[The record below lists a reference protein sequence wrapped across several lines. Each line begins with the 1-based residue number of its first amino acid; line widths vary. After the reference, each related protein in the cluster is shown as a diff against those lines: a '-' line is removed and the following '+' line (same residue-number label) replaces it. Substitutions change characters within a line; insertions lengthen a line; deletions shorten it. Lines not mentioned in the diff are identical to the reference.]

1 MTEKRFVEIVTYTWS
16 KDSHGLFDY
25 ESPHLF
31 INTFKASGPTQFFRN
46 GNDIFSV
53 ENPTTDSA
61 NSNQNNPNN
70 LIFEINQDP
79 DLSGQFRISTK
90 NASSANKSLDLV
102 VRAIKKEGQPAGHEL
117 NVGDIIKIGRVRFL
131 VREKRD
137 ANGVV
142 NKIRTIQEIPFKG
155 QERIQEEESKIET
168 EQPVQEEAC
177 RICLMNDLYPD
188 PLDNTLVA
196 PCKCKGSCE
205 YVHLR
210 CLKQWVDS
218 KKSSV
223 ERSDNI
229 CLNFNYKKLSCE
241 ICKFNLPYVLKMGK
255 QEYDIIDI
263 KRPDNIP
270 YLVLEKIETLRENKG
285 LFLLKASEQDIQL
298 GRGHAHQI
306 LVSDISVSRNHAQIS
321 YKDGK
326 FILFDNNS
334 KFGTLVQID
343 EPIEITP
350 EKTILQCGKT
360 VIILCLKKEENVLAK
375 PGDEGANNALEE
387 EVEAP
392 QTPSTAN
399 EQDNND
405 KLSSSE
411 SKKVKKL
418 ENKEK
423 KARRRTNKLK
433 KKDEVKE
440 ELERGEENAVDI
452 DLCEMGTEI
461 GRGDSISAANL
472 LSTSKKIF
480 KIMRSDTDAQEVGNF
495 RRERRVR
502 RNVGQGEEDN

>member
-1 MTEKRFVEIVTYTWS
+1 
-16 KDSHGLFDY
+16 
-25 ESPHLF
+25 
-31 INTFKASGPTQFFRN
+31 
-46 GNDIFSV
+46 
-53 ENPTTDSA
+53 
-61 NSNQNNPNN
+61 
-70 LIFEINQDP
+70 
-79 DLSGQFRISTK
+79 
-90 NASSANKSLDLV
+90 
-102 VRAIKKEGQPAGHEL
+102 
-117 NVGDIIKIGRVRFL
+117 
-131 VREKRD
+131 
-137 ANGVV
+137 
-142 NKIRTIQEIPFKG
+142 
-155 QERIQEEESKIET
+155 
-168 EQPVQEEAC
+168 
-177 RICLMNDLYPD
+177 MNDLYPD

-241 ICKFNLPYVLKMGK
+241 ICKFNLPYVLKMGE

-326 FILFDNNS
+326 FVLFDNNS

-375 PGDEGANNALEE
+375 PEDAEANNALEE

-399 EQDNND
+399 EQDSND

-411 SKKVKKL
+411 SKKAKKL

-423 KARRRTNKLK
+423 KTRKRIGNLK
-433 KKDEVKE
+433 KRDEVKD
-440 ELERGEENAVDI
+440 ELERGEENQVDDI

-461 GRGDSISAANL
+461 GRGDSISTANL

-495 RRERRVR
+495 RRERRMR
-502 RNVGQGEEDN
+502 RNVEVDEEEEDN